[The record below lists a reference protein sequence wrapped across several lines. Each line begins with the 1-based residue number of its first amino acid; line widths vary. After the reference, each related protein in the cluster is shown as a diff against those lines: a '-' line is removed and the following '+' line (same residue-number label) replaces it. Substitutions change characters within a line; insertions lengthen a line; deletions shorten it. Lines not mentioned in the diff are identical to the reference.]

1 MATQFISTNKNYKR
15 LYNEPLDP
23 SLVWDD
29 ISKLRE
35 YLNDPTCYLDMIVGC
50 NGDAYIVVEKNGVK
64 DLKLIGTI
72 NSDGTINSNLYI
84 GSEEPTDDKTIVW
97 IDTSN
102 AEEGYTGNIS
112 DSIINEFREIFKATN
127 EEIERLKDRVS
138 YLEAYLGSGG
148 EIPTTNNVIPVY
160 GDNTIL
166 VTENDK
172 IIIYSGSGS
181 VEPIINNILP
191 VYGDNTVLVTE
202 DNMAIIY

>member
-50 NGDAYIVVEKNGVK
+50 NGNAYIVVEKNGVK

-84 GSEEPTDDKTIVW
+84 GSEEPTDDETIVW
-97 IDTSN
+97 IDTSD
-102 AEEGYTGNIS
+102 AKEGYTGNIS

-166 VTENDK
+166 VTENDE

-181 VEPIINNILP
+181 VEPTVNNILP
-191 VYGDNTVLVTE
+191 VYENNTVLVTE
-202 DNMAIIY
+202 DDMVIIY

>member
-50 NGDAYIVVEKNGVK
+50 NGNAYIVVEKNGVK

-97 IDTSN
+97 IDTSD

-148 EIPTTNNVIPVY
+148 EIPTTNNIIPVY
-160 GDNTIL
+160 GNNTIL
-166 VTENDK
+166 VTENDE

-181 VEPIINNILP
+181 VEPTVNNILP
-191 VYGDNTVLVTE
+191 VYENNTVLE

>member
-72 NSDGTINSNLYI
+72 NSDGTINNNLYI
-84 GSEEPTDDKTIVW
+84 GSEEPTDDETIVW
-97 IDTSN
+97 IDTSD

-166 VTENDK
+166 VTENDE

-181 VEPIINNILP
+181 VEPIANNILP
-191 VYGDNTVLVTE
+191 VYENNAVLVTE
-202 DNMAIIY
+202 DDMVIIY

>member
-50 NGDAYIVVEKNGVK
+50 NGNAYIVVEKNGVK

-97 IDTSN
+97 IDTSD

-166 VTENDK
+166 VTENDE

-181 VEPIINNILP
+181 VEPIINNTIP
-191 VYGDNTVLVTE
+191 VYENNTVLVTE
-202 DNMAIIY
+202 DDMVIIY

>member
-1 MATQFISTNKNYKR
+1 MTTQFISTNKNYKR

-23 SLVWDD
+23 SLVWND

-35 YLNDPTCYLDMIVGC
+35 YLNDPTCYLDMRVGC
-50 NGDAYIVVEKNGVK
+50 NGNAYIVVEKNGVK

-72 NSDGTINSNLYI
+72 NSDGTINSNLYV
-84 GSEEPTDDKTIVW
+84 GNEEPTDDGIIAW
-97 IDTSN
+97 IDTSD

-127 EEIERLKDRVS
+127 EEIERLKDRVL

-148 EIPTTNNVIPVY
+148 EIPTTNNIIPVY

-166 VTENDK
+166 VTENDE

-181 VEPIINNILP
+181 VEPIANNILP
-191 VYGDNTVLVTE
+191 VYENNTVLVTE
-202 DNMAIIY
+202 DNMTIIY

>member
-84 GSEEPTDDKTIVW
+84 GSEEPTDDETIVW
-97 IDTSN
+97 IDTSD
-102 AEEGYTGNIS
+102 AEEGYTSNIS

-166 VTENDK
+166 VTENDE

-181 VEPIINNILP
+181 VEPIVNNILP
-191 VYGDNTVLVTE
+191 VYENNTVLVTE
-202 DNMAIIY
+202 DNMVIIY